1 MTFEIKPLL
10 EADTLSL
17 VQVHYQA
24 FNKAAGSLFF
34 NAQPSE
40 QSYELMARQRVRVIA
55 KPNIKAYKAIDPSGN
70 MVGAAI
76 FRLDPEGI
84 SQEKLDNP
92 EPNFTEWAPEQN
104 ADLWKA
110 FGGVM
115 QKRYAEHV
123 GTQPAV
129 EIMILLVDPLWQG
142 KGVGGALLD
151 IGIKEADR
159 IGCLT
164 YVDASDEGLRVYEKA
179 GFKEVGRVGF
189 NVRKFGHEGKFP
201 VDTVMIRDA
210 RPLGS

>member
-1 MTFEIKPLL
+1 MAFEIKPLL

-17 VQVHYQA
+17 VRVHYRA
-24 FNKAAGSLFF
+24 FNRAAGTFFF
-34 NAQPSE
+34 NREPSE
-40 QSYELMARQRVRVIA
+40 SSYQLMAAQRVKTIA
-55 KPNIKAYKAIDPSGN
+55 KSNMDAYQAIDSSGN
-70 MVGAAI
+70 MIGAAI
-76 FRLDPEGI
+76 FRLEPNGI

-110 FGGVM
+110 FGFIM

-123 GTQPAV
+123 GTRPAV
-129 EIMILLVDPLWQG
+129 EVMMLLVDPSWQG

-151 IGIKEADR
+151 IGVKEADR

-179 GFKEVGRVGF
+179 GFKEVGRIGF
-189 NVRKFGHEGKFP
+189 DISVYGHTGRCP
-201 VDTVMIRDA
+201 VDTVMIREA
-210 RPLGS
+210 RPA